1 MSEPNPQ
8 RRFLT
13 IEQAAEE
20 LNVSDSQIR
29 ALLGMGELRGIQVG
43 GRGVWR
49 IGADGIEDFI
59 AAAYRRTAERIAAG
73 EGNDDGESEK

>member
-1 MSEPNPQ
+1 VSDEPRTL

-20 LNVSDSQIR
+20 LNVSESQIR
-29 ALLGMGELRGIQVG
+29 ALLKAGDLRGFQVG

-49 IGADGIEDFI
+49 IGAADIEDYI
-59 AAAYRRTAERIAAG
+59 AEAYCRTAERIAAG
-73 EGNDDGESEK
+73 EMGEDAPG